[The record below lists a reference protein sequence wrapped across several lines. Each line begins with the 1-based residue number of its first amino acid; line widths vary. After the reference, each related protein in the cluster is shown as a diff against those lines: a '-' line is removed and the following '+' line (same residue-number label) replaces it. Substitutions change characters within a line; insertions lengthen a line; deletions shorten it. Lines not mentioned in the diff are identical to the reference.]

1 MKQDASAQ
9 AAMKPKL
16 EAAVK
21 QAYEGF
27 NTQLETEMLS
37 QMASLYQSKVAADVA
52 SATVKSVNASE
63 LANIA
68 QSSIFANA
76 TSVINFLNNPS
87 AEKLA
92 NDKLYKFA
100 AGYIGDNKV
109 LAEKYAKT
117 DEGFQKDSRLF
128 MDGLMKAMPEKNSI
142 RTLTLQSD

>member
-27 NTQLETEMLS
+27 NTQLEAEMLS

-76 TSVINFLNNPS
+76 ASVMNFLNSPS

-117 DEGFQKDSRLF
+117 DEGFRKTAVYSWTD
-128 MDGLMKAMPEKNSI
+128 
-142 RTLTLQSD
+142 